1 MTDKISR
8 TKITSED
15 CVLPEMAGK
24 YDLAFY
30 VSQRARAIINGSP
43 VLIEGFE
50 SQKNHGILIALEEIR
65 QGKLKFNDLME
76 SLVNPFEEP
85 HQENEYT
92 EKLYRKEDFNISE
105 EGDEGDDD
113 EDDEDDDVSR
123 KSSAKAKYIRQDV
136 EDEEFDDE

>member
-24 YDLAFY
+24 YDLVFY
-30 VSQRARAIINGSP
+30 VSQRARAITNGSP

-85 HQENEYT
+85 HHENEYT
-92 EKLYRKEDFNISE
+92 EKLYKKEDFNIS
-105 EGDEGDDD
+105 DD
-113 EDDEDDDVSR
+113 EESEDGEEDEDAGR
-123 KSSAKAKYIRQDV
+123 KPSAKAKYSRQEV